1 MILLLAIILFIIFL
15 IYSIKP
21 RGEGY
26 TLEGLKLSW
35 ANKASI
41 EGVVT
46 KWIVTLKDSSGSVIH
61 TYENSDAGNL
71 KDFTDVTMNI
81 VNNKEFD
88 EKIIGDNTLELYYNE
103 VKPDTKLYTKTVT
116 FTQNDFGYIIDTSK
130 LEEVGAFTLKPSGYT
145 YAKSI
150 WFGYENSPWNNRP
163 LNIAEIEVYSGGV
176 NVATKATK
184 TESSSQYSNF
194 KPKNLI
200 DGNMSNFAHTHG
212 GGTNWFKITLD
223 KQYPI
228 EKVMVYNRTSCC
240 FARWA
245 SSFVK
250 LLDDNGNEIVSSIEK
265 IPDDTGLAKNYKE
278 GDVRVKTF
286 TFTET
291 FTYEL
296 IMNKKN
302 AYLGIHIEYIKL
314 DGVLATKAQTTIHK
328 NPNRNNKPDNMFSIG
343 SGTTNYASWN
353 ADGHNEGDKIFT
365 IVSDKKVDKIDIV
378 YTRPRYAPGWIIK
391 ENGVT
396 KITET
401 SNRGGTTEPRPVV
414 YTYDIKNG
422 KSTPSTIPHQI
433 AGGSDGWC
441 GHANSVHQ
449 DVPGCGR
456 ICSDA
461 NTVGSKNKNT
471 WGSWDKYP
479 GSVDCPAAKLDEVYQ
494 FLNGKRSLRVGKYS
508 EAAMDLTGGFKWYYY
523 KGSYFSDISSFS
535 GKTPTKQG
543 DNVTDFS
550 SKHKATSGHLRND
563 GNEDN
568 YAVKWE
574 GFFVPKKT
582 GSHKFWTES
591 DDMSYLTIN
600 GVVVVDNG
608 GEHGMVKAPKDELNP
623 PESSRKYSTVYSNQ
637 APGVGHARSML
648 DSDQAW
654 SAAHNVVDQWME
666 IDMGANN
673 FIAGVVVQGRK
684 GSTQRVTSF
693 VVSIDGK
700 TITSTLKYTSS
711 KDTRQTYTFSNP
723 VIGRKVRFIVK
734 GWNSH
739 ASMRAGVIPA
749 KSVNLKAGQKY
760 PIKIYFSEKGGGDE
774 MKVWFQGPGM
784 SSATH
789 NFSGYMLK

>member
-1 MILLLAIILFIIFL
+1 MILLLSIILFIIFL

-35 ANKASI
+35 TNKANI
-41 EGVVT
+41 EGIVT
-46 KWIVTLKDSSGSVIH
+46 KWIITLKDSSGTVIH
-61 TYENSDAGNL
+61 TYENSDVSNR
-71 KDFTDVTMNI
+71 KDFTDVNMNI

-103 VKPDTKLYTKTVT
+103 TKDSNKLYTKTVT
-116 FTQNDFGYIIDTSK
+116 FTQDDFGYIIDTSK
-130 LEEVGAFTLKPSGYT
+130 LEEIDTFKPSSYT

-150 WFGYENSPWNNRP
+150 WFGYEDSPWNNRP

-176 NVATKATK
+176 NVAKNATK
-184 TESSSQYSNF
+184 TESSSQYTTNNY

-200 DGNMSNFAHTHG
+200 DENMSNFAHTNG
-212 GGTNWFKITLD
+212 SGTNWFKITLD

-265 IPDDTGLAKNYKE
+265 IPDDTGLATNYKD
-278 GDVRVKTF
+278 GGVRVKTF
-286 TFTET
+286 TFPET
-291 FTYEL
+291 Y
-296 IMNKKN
+296 
-302 AYLGIHIEYIKL
+302 
-314 DGVLATKAQTTIHK
+314 
-328 NPNRNNKPDNMFSIG
+328 
-343 SGTTNYASWN
+343 
-353 ADGHNEGDKIFT
+353 
-365 IVSDKKVDKIDIV
+365 
-378 YTRPRYAPGWIIK
+378 
-391 ENGVT
+391 
-396 KITET
+396 
-401 SNRGGTTEPRPVV
+401 
-414 YTYDIKNG
+414 
-422 KSTPSTIPHQI
+422 
-433 AGGSDGWC
+433 
-441 GHANSVHQ
+441 
-449 DVPGCGR
+449 
-456 ICSDA
+456 
-461 NTVGSKNKNT
+461 NT
-471 WGSWDKYP
+471 
-479 GSVDCPAAKLDEVYQ
+479 
-494 FLNGKRSLRVGKYS
+494 
-508 EAAMDLTGGFKWYYY
+508 TGGFKWYYY
-523 KGSYFSDISSFS
+523 KGSYFSGINSFS

-550 SKHKATSGHLRND
+550 SKHKATGGHLRND

-600 GVVVVDNG
+600 NVVVVDNG
-608 GEHGMVKAPKDELNP
+608 GLHGGMVKAPKNELNP

-666 IDMGANN
+666 IDMGAKN

-693 VVSIDGK
+693 DVSIDGK
-700 TITSTLKYTSS
+700 TITSTLNYTSS
-711 KDTRQTYTFSNP
+711 KDTRQTYIFRNP
-723 VIGRKVRFIVK
+723 VIGRKVRFRVK

-774 MKVWFQGPGM
+774 LKVWFQGPGM
-784 SSATH
+784 SSAIH
-789 NFSGYMLK
+789 DFSGYMLKQ